1 MMPDFA
7 RLDAL
12 KQRLDAFRPLP
23 ASVVANLHEDLVLRW
38 TYHSNAIEGN
48 TLTLQETKVA
58 LEGVT
63 VGGKSLR
70 EHLEAINHRDAIGY
84 VEAVVANNEPCSLHM
99 IRSLH
104 ALILKNIDD
113 ENAGVW
119 RRFNVTI
126 AGARDVPPDALHVP
140 EQMEA
145 FLRWHESGGASLH
158 PVELAA
164 RTHADFVKIHPF
176 MDGNGRTARLLMNL
190 DLMRRGFPPIVLP
203 VERRLAYYDSLDA
216 AHVDGDY
223 APFLNLIGELAEK
236 AFDPYWHALGVGKEG

>member
-1 MMPDFA
+1 MMNYE
-7 RLDAL
+7 RLDKL
-12 KQRLDAFRPLP
+12 KGRLDGFRPLP

-63 VGGKSLR
+63 IGGKTLR
-70 EHLEAINHRDAIGY
+70 EHFEAINHRDAIGY
-84 VEAVVANNEPCSLHM
+84 VEAVVARDEPFSLHM
-99 IRSLH
+99 IRSIH

-113 ENAGVW
+113 ENAGAW
-119 RRFNVTI
+119 RPFNVTI
-126 AGARDVPPDALHVP
+126 SGARHVPPDALHVP
-140 EQMEA
+140 ERMEA
-145 FLRWHESGGASLH
+145 FARWHASEGSALH

-190 DLMRRGFPPIVLP
+190 DLMRNGFPPLVLP
-203 VERRLAYYDSLDA
+203 VERRLAYYESLDS
-216 AHVDGDY
+216 AHVEGDY
-223 APFLNLIGELAEK
+223 GAFLDLIGELAEQ
-236 AFDPYWHALGVGKEG
+236 AFDPYWHALEIGKET